1 MKPIQLSDNALA
13 VLRSRYLIRNRELKI
28 VETPCDLFRRVAG
41 YIAQAELISGNPAD
55 ADRWEEVFFEMII
68 ARDFLPNSPTL
79 MNAGTSL
86 GQLSAC
92 FVIPVEDTI
101 AGIFEAIKEMA
112 LVQRTGGGTG
122 FSFSKLRPASD
133 PIVSTGGQASG
144 PVSFMKIFDCATTH
158 IKQGGKRRGA
168 NMGVLR
174 VDHPDILDFIRAKKD
189 SQALRNFNLSVSVT
203 DSFMNALM
211 AKDSYDLVHP
221 ADGRITARIKAMD
234 VFQEIIQ
241 AAWETGDPG
250 LLFVDS
256 INRANPTPHIGPI
269 EATNPCGEI
278 PLLNY
283 ESCNLG
289 SLNLAHMLE
298 DDGRKVDTDKLL
310 STVRSSVRFLDNV
323 ISMNRYPIQEI
334 QTVTEGNRKIGL
346 GVMGFSEMLIRMGI
360 SYDSQEAEQIGSHI
374 MELINN
380 QAFAASCE
388 LAIERGSYP
397 NWKGSVHDRQGSYI
411 RNATRTAIA
420 PTGTIGIIADTTPS
434 IEPLFALAYRR
445 MNVLENKELKEV
457 NRLFSEYADHYH
469 LNTDHLVEQIMEK
482 GNLREVEGVPE
493 SMKRIFKTALEIPV
507 DRHLKIQAAFQR
519 HVDNSVSKTINMPK
533 NATPSDVAE
542 AYLRAWQMGLKGI
555 TIYRYGSRS
564 EQVLQLGI
572 KERAYHYDYG
582 SKCDPEECR
591 I

>member
-1 MKPIQLSDNALA
+1 MRD
-13 VLRSRYLIRNRELKI
+13 RDLKI
-28 VETPCDLFRRVAG
+28 VETPCDLFRRVACH
-41 YIAQAELISGNPAD
+41 IAQAELISGNPAD
-55 ADRWEEVFFEMII
+55 ADRWEEVFFEMMI

-92 FVIPVEDTI
+92 FVIPVEDTME
-101 AGIFEAIKEMA
+101 GIFEAIKEMA

-221 ADGRITARIKAMD
+221 ADGRVTARTKAMD

-250 LLFVDS
+250 LLFVDT
-256 INRANPTPHIGPI
+256 INRANPTPHIGRI

-278 PLLNY
+278 PLLDY

-298 DDGRKVDTDKLL
+298 DDRRKVDTNKLL
-310 STVRSSVRFLDNV
+310 TTVRSSVRFLDNV
-323 ISMNRYPIQEI
+323 ISINRYPIQEI

-360 SYDSQEAEQIGSHI
+360 SYDSQEAEQIGSQI

-388 LAIERGSYP
+388 LAVERGSYP

-420 PTGTIGIIADTTPS
+420 PTGTIGIIADTTPG

-445 MNVLENKELKEV
+445 MNVLENNELKEV

-469 LNTDHLVEQIMEK
+469 LNADHLVEQIMEK

-507 DRHLKIQAAFQR
+507 GQHLKIQAAFQR